1 MSIVL
6 LDHVNIATDR
16 LEATKDFFVDV
27 LGLSVGQRPN
37 FEFPGYWL
45 YAGGQDLV
53 HLVGVEA
60 GSGAEPRSPL
70 DHFAFRTDDLEEMA
84 ARLDKHDIKYFRVE
98 APDGSRRQLFL
109 RDPNNVTI
117 EISCRSKATLG

>member
-1 MSIVL
+1 MSIAL
-6 LDHVNIATDR
+6 LDHVNIATDK

-27 LGLSVGQRPN
+27 LGLTVGDRPN
-37 FEFPGYWL
+37 FDFPGYWL

-53 HLVGVEA
+53 HLVGA
-60 GSGAEPRSPL
+60 DAKATDEPASPL
-70 DHFAFRTDDLEEMA
+70 DHFAFRTEDLDAMA
-84 ARLDKHDIKYFRVE
+84 DRLDAHGVKYFRVQ

-117 EISCRSKATLG
+117 EISCRS

>member
-1 MSIVL
+1 MSIAL
-6 LDHVNIATDR
+6 LDHVNITTNK
-16 LEATKDFFVDV
+16 LEETKEFFEVV
-27 LGLSVGQRPN
+27 LGLSNGRRPD

-45 YAGGQDLV
+45 YAGDQDIV

-60 GSGAEPRSPL
+60 PSEAEPKSPL
-70 DHFAFRTDDLEEMA
+70 DHFAFRTDDLDGMA
-84 ARLDKHDIKYFRVE
+84 ARLDQHDIKYLRVE

-117 EISCRSKATLG
+117 EISYRP

>member
-1 MSIVL
+1 MSIAL
-6 LDHVNIATDR
+6 LDHVNITTDK
-16 LEATKDFFVDV
+16 LEETKDFFVNV
-27 LGLSVGQRPN
+27 LGLTVGDRPN

-53 HLVGVEA
+53 HLVERDA
-60 GSGAEPRSPL
+60 AHESEPQSPL
-70 DHFAFRTDDLEEMA
+70 DHFAFRTDDLEAMA
-84 ARLDKHDIKYFRVE
+84 ARLDNAEVKYLRFE

-117 EISCRSKATLG
+117 EISSRS

>member
-1 MSIVL
+1 MSIAL
-6 LDHVNIATDR
+6 LDHVNIATNK

-27 LGLSVGQRPN
+27 LGLSVGARPN

-45 YAGGQDLV
+45 YADGQDLV
-53 HLVGVEA
+53 HLVGVEDD
-60 GSGAEPRSPL
+60 SDVEPKSPL
-70 DHFAFRTDDLEEMA
+70 DHFAFRTDDLEAMA
-84 ARLDKHDIKYFRVE
+84 VRLDDNKVKYVRFE

-117 EISCRSKATLG
+117 EISCRT

>member
-6 LDHVNIATDR
+6 LDHVNIATDK

-27 LGLSVGQRPN
+27 LGLSVGRRPD
-37 FEFPGYWL
+37 FKFPGYWL

-60 GSGAEPRSPL
+60 GSGEDPKSPL
-70 DHFAFRTDDLEEMA
+70 DHFAFRTDDLEDMA
-84 ARLDKHDIKYFRVE
+84 ARLDSRGIEFLRIE

-117 EISCRSKATLG
+117 EISSRN